1 MTIRRND
8 NELDLHFGG
17 RTAYLADIKSR
28 IESLT
33 AEIESGNIEQ
43 AEGGFADVFGARTI
57 EDAKREL
64 ADYISAYELNK

>member
-17 RTAYLADIKSR
+17 RAAYLADIKAR
-28 IESLT
+28 IETLT

-43 AEGGFADVFGARTI
+43 AEGAFADVFGARTA

-64 ADYISAYELNK
+64 ADYIAAYELNK